1 MKKNYENNQLIIS
14 LSFIFLII
22 SIVFMINLLT
32 KNYRTFKNIDSIVIS
47 DKYLELIITD
57 EDLKLLQESKSILI
71 DNKKVRMSLINVER
85 NVLKRN
91 NISYHEVIIK
101 TIFDKKYRENDYIK
115 LTIYNKKEK
124 IFNIFKTCWKEE

>member
-1 MKKNYENNQLIIS
+1 
-14 LSFIFLII
+14 
-22 SIVFMINLLT
+22 MINLLT